1 MGYVRDNF
9 TEEEERKLYDK
20 AIESEGRSL
29 RYENE
34 DVRGDRD
41 FWWSLLE
48 RDKRIYIEAA
58 TKELRDDE
66 EFVIKALRDEA
77 DNIQYASLRL
87 RNDKDVCM
95 AVLYEN
101 NNLLTGFEGEQI
113 LDDYDFMIKLV
124 KEYNWENVKFASE
137 DLRNDEDFMRAALRQ
152 SSRAKAYIGSELL
165 KDESF
170 MSEVEKY

>member
-9 TEEEERKLYDK
+9 TEEEERALYEK
-20 AIESEGRSL
+20 AIETEGRCL
-29 RYENE
+29 QYENE
-34 DVRGDRD
+34 DVRADRD

-48 RDKRIYIEAA
+48 RDKRIYIEFAD
-58 TKELRDDE
+58 KDLRDDE

-77 DNIQYASLRL
+77 DNIKFASLRL

-101 NNLLTGFEGEQI
+101 HNLLTGYEGEQI
-113 LDDYDFMIKLV
+113 LNDYDFMIKLV

-137 DLRNDEDFMRAALRQ
+137 DLRNKEDFMKAALRQ
-152 SSRAKAYIGSELL
+152 SSRAKEYIGPELL

-170 MSEVEKY
+170 MSEVDNY